1 MLELADDIS
10 HSIIIIM
17 YRSVR
22 KYRNFGR
29 IRRVIVRAGVGVNFR
44 EPPDEIGRVFFLF
57 FFVYIMQK
65 QTIANSGVPV

>member
-44 EPPDEIGRVFFLF
+44 EPPDEIGMVGISAFL
-57 FFVYIMQK
+57 V
-65 QTIANSGVPV
+65 V